1 MAIER
6 LATVAYD
13 LVLMDCQMPVM
24 DGYEATRMIRDPAS
38 AVRNHAI
45 PIVAM
50 TANAMAVDRQICLA
64 AGMSD
69 HLPKPVDPRALAQM
83 LLKWLPSGASREAAV
98 TSTAIERASVQ
109 GTVIF
114 DRAQLLE
121 RVLGDEAVAKAVIEA
136 FLSDIACSQT
146 ALAEALANNDA
157 AHSARICHTIKG
169 TAANVGAQSLC
180 EIALKLETCAKTS
193 DFDALRSH
201 LPELHRQLVQFQE
214 QAVAA

>member
-1 MAIER
+1 M
-6 LATVAYD
+6 
-13 LVLMDCQMPVM
+13 
-24 DGYEATRMIRDPAS
+24 
-38 AVRNHAI
+38 
-45 PIVAM
+45 
-50 TANAMAVDRQICLA
+50 
-64 AGMSD
+64 
-69 HLPKPVDPRALAQM
+69 
-83 LLKWLPSGASREAAV
+83 
-98 TSTAIERASVQ
+98 Q

-121 RVLGDEAVAKAVIEA
+121 RVLGDEAVANAVVEA
-136 FLSDIACSQT
+136 FLSDIVCSHT

-180 EIALKLETCAKTS
+180 DIALKLETFAKTR
-193 DFDALRSH
+193 DFEALRSH